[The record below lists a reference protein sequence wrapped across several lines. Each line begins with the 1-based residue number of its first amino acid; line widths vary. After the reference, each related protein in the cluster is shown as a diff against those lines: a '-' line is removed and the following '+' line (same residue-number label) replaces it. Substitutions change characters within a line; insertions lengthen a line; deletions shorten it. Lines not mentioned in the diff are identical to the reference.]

1 MPGQF
6 KTIENKYRKF
16 LEYSRDNGS
25 DYDDSV
31 EEYEA
36 ALRREFDNLTPSQR
50 TALFRQI
57 LRDTQNELED
67 CFVENHTLRALELM
81 ILEQLLKQVVGE

>member
-1 MPGQF
+1 MADQF
-6 KTIENKYRKF
+6 KTIENKYKYRKF
-16 LEYSRDNGS
+16 LKYSSDS
-25 DYDDSV
+25 DYDESV

-36 ALRREFDNLTPSQR
+36 ALRREFDDLSPNQR
-50 TALFRQI
+50 AALFKQI